1 MRILITNHT
10 LADPGGTEAY
20 VRDLAFALLK
30 RGHMPIAYSTKLGD
44 IAQEIRAAT
53 IPVIDNLDAL
63 ATPPDIIHG
72 HHHLDTMTALLRF
85 PEVPAVYFC
94 HGWLPWEET
103 PPRFPRILR
112 YVAVDH
118 LCRDRLLLE
127 HGIPEDRIRVLL
139 NFVDLERFKPRGPL
153 PARPKR
159 ALVFSNYATE
169 DTQMPAVRD
178 ACARHGIT
186 TEVVGFGA
194 GKVCARPEDILG
206 RYDLVFAKGRAA
218 LECLA
223 VGVAVIICDKK
234 GVGPMVTSGEFD
246 RLRPLNFGLRTLREP
261 LRAES
266 IERQIARYDAED
278 AAKVSR
284 MVRANGGADAVVDQ
298 IVSLY
303 EELIAENRSSGKPNL
318 DEEARCSAAY
328 LRWLAPTV
336 RDQQEHVKSLVEWAV
351 ERQGAVESLATE
363 LAEKHERV
371 LALVDRVAE
380 RQRAVD
386 STATELEE
394 SQNRVVSLTALTNLP
409 AA

>member
-1 MRILITNHT
+1 
-10 LADPGGTEAY
+10 
-20 VRDLAFALLK
+20 
-30 RGHMPIAYSTKLGD
+30 
-44 IAQEIRAAT
+44 
-53 IPVIDNLDAL
+53 
-63 ATPPDIIHG
+63 
-72 HHHLDTMTALLRF
+72 MTALLRF

-169 DTQMPAVRD
+169 DTQIPAVRD

-186 TEVVGFGA
+186 TEVVGFGT

-206 RYDLVFAKGRAA
+206 RYHLVFAKGRAA

-223 VGVAVIICDKK
+223 VGVAVILCDKK

-261 LRAES
+261 LHAEA

-284 MVRANGGADAVVDQ
+284 MVRANSGADAVVDQ

-303 EELIAENRSSGKPNL
+303 EELIAENQSSGKPNSA
-318 DEEARCSAAY
+318 EEARCSAAY
-328 LRWLAPTV
+328 MRWLAPTV
-336 RDQQEHVKSLVEWAV
+336 KDQQEHVKSLVAWAV

-386 STATELEE
+386 SLAAELNASHEKVITLTAKIAERETELEKIRSTLGWRLLRE
-394 SQNRVVSLTALTNLP
+394 YGKIKYRYLLPICRLLNLNRKSRR
-409 AA
+409 